1 MEFINSLQSER
12 LKIKHTPAKW
22 ICLLGSL
29 FIPILYLAGFF
40 KDKNSINSYG
50 GPVNSWTTLF
60 FNAWR
65 FMAIAILPMSVI
77 LISSLVTQLEFKNN
91 TWKQLHTTPQH
102 FATIFFA
109 KLSAI
114 IILIFDLFLY
124 FNAALILVAIIPSL
138 AFDHRLPDHHFPF
151 AFYLQAN
158 AKIFLNCLPVIA
170 IQYLLALQFK
180 NFLVPVGVGFLG
192 MVASFIMVKT
202 TGYAYLSPYSHS
214 TLLILGTEA
223 SLPKI
228 NLQLWSSIY
237 SGIILVVCYVLYRTK
252 KDRG

>member
-12 LKIKHTPAKW
+12 LKIKHTPGKW
-22 ICLLGSL
+22 ICLIGSL
-29 FIPILYLAGFF
+29 FIPILFFAGFF
-40 KDKNSINSYG
+40 KDKNSINSYEG
-50 GPVNSWTTLF
+50 SVNSWITLF
-60 FNAWR
+60 LNVWR

-77 LISSLVTQLEFKNN
+77 LISSLITQLEYKNN

-102 FATIFFA
+102 FVTIFFA

-114 IILIFDLFLY
+114 LILILELFLY
-124 FNAALILVAIIPSL
+124 FNGALILTAIIPSL
-138 AFDHRLPDHHFPF
+138 IFDHRLPDHHFPF

-170 IQYLLALQFK
+170 IQYLLSLQFK

-214 TLLILGTEA
+214 TLLILGTEVI
-223 SLPKI
+223 LPKI

-237 SGIILVVCYVLYRTK
+237 SAVILIVCYVLYWAK
-252 KDRG
+252 KDKG